1 MSPKE
6 NPPSQESTPTEHAES
21 IEYTSSGEYAVY
33 KVIAPWKAHP
43 HISIDLLLEKNPR
56 ENGFFYTPQ
65 QKDLLS
71 FLYETVQEKNFPNRK
86 DGQLQITHPLNVV
99 YFLQKARAD
108 FLTVAVGLLHD
119 YIEDSVDLY
128 QQEKKFSDN
137 EKITALDSYEQRI
150 TADFRTE
157 LSDYCQKQNQPSETS
172 STISSTLVSVTELLT
187 RHKRHRY
194 YRSIAEIFRCADP
207 LLKERAIQVKL
218 ADRMHNIQCLE
229 IFSEEEM
236 LYQCFKN
243 LFILNNVKSYLLEN
257 NLVSR
262 VDIIYSNEKSATEK
276 LFHKCGKAT
285 IRAGSRVSRKT
296 VRKITDNPAKFEEMI
311 EDIEDFIFCSHGR
324 YSLATKDNRIVKEW
338 SPEWIHLSNIFNGIV
353 LKYDARLHDDLE
365 DFGRR
370 KEQEIKAYQGFFAD
384 YHFLPSQL
392 EAVMDYK
399 DAYALKNIILW
410 MLYSQNYKIDNFQ
423 CSHLCSRNRKCL
435 EG

>member
-1 MSPKE
+1 MAEP
-6 NPPSQESTPTEHAES
+6 NPQQSD
-21 IEYTSSGEYAVY
+21 EYEVFRI
-33 KVIAPWKAHP
+33 IAPWKP
-43 HISIDLLLEKNPR
+43 YPNISLDLLLEQNPQ
-56 ENGFFYTPQ
+56 ENGFIYTSQ

-71 FLYETVQEKNFPNRK
+71 FVYEKVQEKNFPPRK
-86 DGQLQITHPLNVV
+86 DGQLQITHPLNVA

-128 QQEKKFSDN
+128 QQEKRLAGPGKIAALDLY
-137 EKITALDSYEQRI
+137 EKEITAVLQI
-150 TADFRTE
+150 E
-157 LSDYCQKQNQPSETS
+157 LSDYCQKQNLPLETS
-172 STISSTLVSVTELLT
+172 STIIAVTELLT
-187 RHKRHRY
+187 RHKRHLY
-194 YRSIAEIFRCADP
+194 YRSIAEVFRCADP
-207 LLKERAIQVKL
+207 MLKERAIQVKL

-229 IFSEEEM
+229 IFNEEEM

-243 LFILNNVKSYLLEN
+243 LFILNNVKNYLLES

-262 VDIIYSNEKSATEK
+262 ADIIYTNEKNTTEK

-296 VRKITDNPAKFEEMI
+296 IRKITDNPAKYEEII

-324 YSLATKDNRIVKEW
+324 YSLATEDNRVVKEW
-338 SPEWIHLSNIFNGIV
+338 NPEWINFSNIFNGIA
-353 LKYDARLHDDLE
+353 LKYDARLHEDLAE
-365 DFGRR
+365 FERR
-370 KEQEIKAYQGFFAD
+370 KEQEITAYHSFFAD
-384 YHFLPSQL
+384 YNFLPSQL

-410 MLYSQNYKIDNFQ
+410 LLYSPHHKIDNFQ

-435 EG
+435 ET